1 MTESV
6 ARRRL
11 TPLHTEA
18 ARFDPELPWLL
29 RQKVLLPNRV
39 AGYVDRPA
47 MTRHCDPTQRR
58 LTALQAP
65 GGFGKTTLLAEAC
78 RHLRKRDIVVAWLTL
93 NEKDDGDSLAS
104 YVSLALSAGGLDV
117 QDAAAAKDAHDHGNY
132 RTNLLLHSIDVHGG
146 PCVLALDEVDRLRD
160 PASLAIVDLM
170 LKHGPPNLH
179 LAMTFRELPA
189 GVDVATPILE
199 GRGVTI
205 AADEL
210 RFGKSDVAR
219 FFGAQLSRRELSELM
234 AASDGWPIALRVHR
248 NSKTTRTAPG
258 DLASN
263 WIEARLLGGLAADD
277 RDLIL
282 DASLFDWLDAEVVD
296 AALGTGTMRRIER
309 MPTLVGLLAKVG
321 NPDAMRLHPLIRQ
334 HCIEQRFRET
344 PDRYRSVHRSITD
357 ALAGRGQTIA
367 AVRHAAETGDPRL
380 VGEVLENA
388 GGIRLWLR
396 IGPTHLSWANELLT
410 DESIAQF
417 PRLGFVRC
425 IAQMTHDR
433 IDEAKRTYESVA
445 VRTDGFAR
453 DRRGGDDRQ
462 LAFDAVC
469 FQYVMAF
476 CGCHPIAT
484 SAMSV
489 LTSTIAAYTEDRKL
503 DPFGQGLC
511 KYAMAAIEMT
521 RANLDQ
527 AVVWLGL
534 ARTQFGHM
542 SRYMATFCDLLTG
555 YIAMLRGR
563 PAEAIGAY
571 TRAQRIAKDEFVK
584 DVGPTAITQA
594 LLIDLK
600 LEMGDARTLKSR
612 SYRTEL
618 DALATSGAWLDVY
631 AAEVGT
637 VVELVRRE
645 HGPEAALEA
654 LVEADEFARR
664 TMRTTVVR
672 YVASLRVSL
681 LVAAHRLDEA
691 ERLWAAEG
699 LPRQT
704 DELVDLGKRTWRETE
719 ALASAALR
727 LFTAQSDFETARE
740 LKRVLLAVARER
752 GLVRVEMRGLALA
765 IVLERRA
772 GDDDAARAHLLE
784 YVRLFAGTGY
794 AGPLVSEREA
804 ALEMFAVIDDLGQ
817 DEGLRG
823 AVNRLAG
830 ALHDAPGK
838 PKGNV
843 APSLTTRE
851 LEILPRLEAMRDKEI
866 GAALNLSENG
876 VRYHVKSIFRKL
888 GVHGRFEA
896 VRHARTLGILPSKA
910 SPQTDETRSP
920 P

>member
-1 MTESV
+1 MTESA
-6 ARRRL
+6 ARRRFTL
-11 TPLHTEA
+11 PYTET

-29 RQKVLLPNRV
+29 RQKVLLPDRV
-39 AGYVDRPA
+39 AGFVDRPA
-47 MTRHCDPTQRR
+47 LNRRCDPTQRR
-58 LTALQAP
+58 LTALHAP

-78 RHLRKRDIVVAWLTL
+78 RLLRQRDVVVAWLTL

-132 RTNLLLHSIDVHGG
+132 RTNLLLHSIDVHGAA
-146 PCVLALDEVDRLRD
+146 CVLALDEVDRLRD
-160 PASLAIVDLM
+160 PASLAVVDLM

-179 LAMTFRELPA
+179 LALTYRELPA

-205 AADEL
+205 GADEL
-210 RFGKSDVAR
+210 RFSKPEVAR
-219 FFGAQLSRRELSELM
+219 FFGARLSRRELGELM
-234 AASDGWPIALRVHR
+234 EASDGWPLALRVHR
-248 NSKTTRTAPG
+248 NSKTTRTAPS

-263 WIEARLLGGLAADD
+263 WIETHLLDSLAADD

-296 AALGTGTMRRIER
+296 AALGTGTLRRIER
-309 MPTLVGLLAKVG
+309 MPTLIGLLAKVSD
-321 NPDAMRLHPLIRQ
+321 PHTMRLHPLVRQ

-344 PDRYRSVHRSITD
+344 PDRYRSVHRSITE

-380 VGEVLENA
+380 VGEVLEDA

-396 IGPTHLSWANELLT
+396 IGPTHLAWANELLT
-410 DESIAQF
+410 DESVAQF

-425 IAQMTHDR
+425 MAQLTHDR
-433 IDEAKRTYESVA
+433 THDAKRTYVNIA
-445 VRTDGFAR
+445 ARTDGFAR
-453 DRRGGDDRQ
+453 DRPGGEDRQ

-476 CGCHPIAT
+476 CGCQPVTT
-484 SAMSV
+484 SAMSA
-489 LTSTIAAYTEDRKL
+489 LTSTIAAYAEDRNL
-503 DPFGQGLC
+503 DPFGQGLSR
-511 KYAMAAIEMT
+511 YAMAAIEMM

-527 AVVWLGL
+527 AVVWLEL
-534 ARTQFGHM
+534 ARTQFGGM
-542 SRYMATFCDLLTG
+542 SRHMATFCDLLTG
-555 YIAMLRGR
+555 CIAMLQGR
-563 PAEAIGAY
+563 PAEAMQAY
-571 TRAQRIAKDEFVK
+571 TRAQRIAKAEFIK

-594 LLIDLK
+594 LLDDLK
-600 LEMGDARTLKSR
+600 LEMGDTRTLRSR

-637 VVELVRRE
+637 AVELVRRE
-645 HGPEAALEA
+645 DGPEAALEA

-664 TMRTTVVR
+664 TARTTVVR

-681 LVAAHRLDEA
+681 LVAAQRIDEA

-699 LPRQT
+699 LPPRQAS
-704 DELVDLGKRTWRETE
+704 ELVDLGKRTWRETE

-740 LKRVLLAVARER
+740 LKRALLAVARER
-752 GLVRVEMRGLALA
+752 GLVRVQMRGLALA
-765 IVLERRA
+765 IVLERCA
-772 GDDDAARAHLLE
+772 GDDEAARAHLLE
-784 YVRLFAGTGY
+784 YVRLFARTGY

-804 ALEMFAVIDDLGQ
+804 ALAMFVGIDDLGQ

-823 AVNRLAG
+823 AANRLAG

-838 PKGNV
+838 PTDAL
-843 APSLTTRE
+843 APSLTKRE

-866 GAALNLSENG
+866 GAALHLSENG

-888 GVHGRFEA
+888 GAHGRFDA
-896 VRHARTLGILPSKA
+896 VRRARTLGILPSEA
-910 SPQTDETRSP
+910 SPQTDET
-920 P
+920 